1 MSNLEFTRA
10 NDPSVLV
17 FFLSLGVLSAK
28 YLDTGDIVK
37 TGLKIGSVKNGDRLA
52 VVHLLDESNRFTH

>member
-37 TGLKIGSVKNGDRLA
+37 TGLKIGSVKNGDRLV
-52 VVHLLDESNRFTH
+52 VVHL